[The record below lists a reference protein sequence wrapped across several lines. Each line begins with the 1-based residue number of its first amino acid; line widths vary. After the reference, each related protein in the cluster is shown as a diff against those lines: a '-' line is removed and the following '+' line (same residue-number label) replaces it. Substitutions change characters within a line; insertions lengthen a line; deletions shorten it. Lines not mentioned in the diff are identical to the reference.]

1 MGALL
6 RKLNPKI
13 KDRPW
18 RVLCDGEIFLHSYE
32 ARAAYNRRRRDL
44 EDYKNKKPC
53 LGKAQYTDRV
63 KQVLKTA
70 TAQQKA
76 ANIAAG
82 FRSVCK
88 EVVRKGGAA
97 ARS

>member
-1 MGALL
+1 MSLWTIPPCSPDLNPIEKFWAWL
-6 RKLNPKI
+6 RKEL
-13 KDRPW
+13 
-18 RVLCDGEIFLHSYE
+18 
-32 ARAAYNRRRRDL
+32 RRRDL
-44 EDYKNKKPC
+44 EYYKKTKPC

-63 KQVLKTA
+63 KQVLKKA
-70 TAQQKA
+70 MAQRKA